1 MLPAAALSLCWRCS
15 AGVVAGQKPKRG
27 IRQSA
32 GSARPAAKAHE
43 HQGRDQDTLAGR
55 AGHQAAAPGT
65 GWAGCG
71 RPRVGVSAGVRASQR
86 GGDGG
91 GGGWRGGGWRITM
104 PVVGGERGGAGLV
117 VALLGPVEIGAA
129 GGVMAGV
136 PQPRLR
142 VLLGLLAVAAGRV
155 VGAQALVDGVWGEDW
170 SPGREKNL

>member
-1 MLPAAALSLCWRCS
+1 RRWGGVTGVAGWGVARRMRPAAALSLCWRCS

-71 RPRVGVSAGVRASQR
+71 RPRAGVSAGERAGQR
-86 GGDGG
+86 GGAGGG
-91 GGGWRGGGWRITM
+91 GGGWRGGGGGGKV
-104 PVVGGERGGAGLV
+104 PGVGGGGGGGGPGGGFVGPGGGGAG
-117 VALLGPVEIGAA
+117 GGGGGGGGAA
-129 GGVMAGV
+129 QRA
-136 PQPRLR
+136 
-142 VLLGLLAVAAGRV
+142 
-155 VGAQALVDGVWGEDW
+155 
-170 SPGREKNL
+170 